1 MPSHHPKQNHLLACM
16 PDDQYERLLPALELI
31 RMPLGWSISGDASA
45 SRDIYFPVTSTVS
58 FLAPGAE
65 AASIEI
71 AVVGRDGVIGY
82 PTRAY
87 DEVPSWTA
95 VVKTFGY
102 GYRLPAALASA
113 DAARKTVLSDIAERY
128 SQAVAAQ
135 MTKTALCNQL
145 HTLEQRFGRWLLLSL
160 DLLAANEI
168 VMADPLVC
176 LTLGMSREGLTESTR
191 LLRKDSVIRHRRGS
205 IELLDRPGLEARL
218 CECYVS
224 IKKDMARL
232 MLDIPDADPRQVRTS
247 TS

>member
-1 MPSHHPKQNHLLACM
+1 
-16 PDDQYERLLPALELI
+16 
-31 RMPLGWSISGDASA
+31 
-45 SRDIYFPVTSTVS
+45 
-58 FLAPGAE
+58 
-65 AASIEI
+65 
-71 AVVGRDGVIGY
+71 
-82 PTRAY
+82 
-87 DEVPSWTA
+87 
-95 VVKTFGY
+95 
-102 GYRLPAALASA
+102 
-113 DAARKTVLSDIAERY
+113 
-128 SQAVAAQ
+128 
-135 MTKTALCNQL
+135 
-145 HTLEQRFGRWLLLSL
+145 L